1 MKTNKQIILSTA
13 ATLALLLS
21 GCNDTGSGT
30 AAEAQNAGQTI
41 AGNLNAPTDEN
52 TDTSNGGGTSDT
64 DGGGTSGGGNNG
76 GEDIPNPGD
85 GDWDIPVDYSNAGG
99 WYARTIVSATAS
111 DGKVYSHSTAGVFGT
126 LIDSADTL
134 DQHDIASYG
143 PSTLQVIFPQADK
156 EGADSNGY
164 LSEYQSFSKEDTD
177 KRTWEFQIK
186 NQNYPDLSSAPIH
199 ISLKGVYDL
208 TYKKVDGKISYEES
222 TNENSAK
229 AKQLTLLDVDNNA
242 SYYIK
247 DLETANLTMDGK
259 HTRTFKWVL
268 GTVEASDYTASAS
281 TEDDEAS
288 IQAFASKSKSADL
301 SAASFSAKS
310 GGKFGLPPQ

>member
-21 GCNDTGSGT
+21 GCNNTGSGT

-41 AGNLNAPTDEN
+41 AGNLNAPADEN
-52 TDTSNGGGTSDT
+52 TDTSNGGGTSN
-64 DGGGTSGGGNNG
+64 GGNNG

-85 GDWDIPVDYSNAGG
+85 GGGDIPVEHTNVGG
-99 WYARTIVSATAS
+99 WYARTIVSATAP

-126 LIDSADTL
+126 LIDSEDSL
-134 DQHDIASYG
+134 DKHDIPSYG

-164 LSEYQSFSKEDTD
+164 FSEYQSFSKEDTG

-186 NQNYPDLSSAPIH
+186 NQDYPDLSSAPIH

-208 TYKKVDGKISYEES
+208 TYKKTDGKISYEES
-222 TNENSAK
+222 TKENSTK
-229 AKQLTLLDVDNNA
+229 AQELTLLDVDNAN
-242 SYYIK
+242 YYTLE
-247 DLETANLTMDGK
+247 DLKTANLSMDGK

-268 GTVEASDYTASAS
+268 GTVEQSDYTAAAA
-281 TEDDEAS
+281 TEDDEAT
-288 IQAFASKSKSADL
+288 IKAFAVSNKANDISAR
-301 SAASFSAKS
+301 SVKS